1 MAWRS
6 RENSELMRS
15 VTNTHSVVTL
25 LSVAFS
31 RCDPA
36 SRFREQRYY
45 RPRNSITT
53 ECHGAEAAPSSDSYA
68 PAEFRIEF
76 GSNRSDDVCG
86 IILGET
92 ADEKHLIGQRQAGR
106 EVLWE
111 HSAGSRPCKRQDFL
125 IIGSAHNGGYSW
137 ILLAC
142 IVKNTFNRMASIER
156 YNDDA
161 RADLF
166 LQGQR
171 QHIVAVALRH

>member
-1 MAWRS
+1 
-6 RENSELMRS
+6 MRS

-53 ECHGAEAAPSSDSYA
+53 ECHDAQAAPSSDSYA
-68 PAEFRIEF
+68 PAQFRIEF

-111 HSAGSRPCKRQDFL
+111 HSAGSRPCERQDFL

-137 ILLAC
+137 ILLGF

-156 YNDDA
+156 YNSDPPPRPTA
-161 RADLF
+161 LFQNPFPTSVPADPLTPQLF
-166 LQGQR
+166 SPP
-171 QHIVAVALRH
+171 